1 MIDADKRNAVYRLHL
16 EGMPQR
22 EISRCLRLSRNA
34 VRRIIRQQGQVV
46 RVERTDKT
54 QLDQELLR
62 RLYQECQGY
71 VQRVHERLQ
80 DEENIQIPYSTLTRL
95 LRESGIGNPTQ
106 PRCERVPDQPGEEM
120 QHDTTLYTL
129 LIGDQKTKVVASALY
144 LRYSKRRYLKF
155 YRTFDRFRMK
165 CFLHEA
171 LMFWGYSASQCVIDN
186 TNLARLR
193 GSGSHAVIVPEMEA
207 FASSHSFK
215 FLCHAINHPNRKA
228 GEERS
233 FWTVETN
240 FLPGRCFVT
249 LEDLNHQ
256 ALHWS
261 SAILDHRPQTK
272 SKLVPAKLFEFEV
285 NYLHRLA
292 QHLPAPYRKHLR
304 DIDQYGYVSFASNFY
319 WIPGSERGSVS
330 VLEYADSIKL
340 FKGCECLLEYP
351 LPPDGV
357 KNTLFTPN
365 GRPPPKQLP
374 THRVRVAVEEEKRLR
389 SIGPSV
395 GAYLDA
401 ILKTKGLQRNT
412 FLRKLHALSGKMTP
426 ELFLQTIERAHR
438 YGIHDLEVLQRI
450 ASLQLSQHGLLLPSV
465 EINAA
470 FQERETYREGALT
483 ERPDLSVYDL
493 PTQQPISE
501 NHEQRID

>member
-1 MIDADKRNAVYRLHL
+1 M
-16 EGMPQR
+16 
-22 EISRCLRLSRNA
+22 
-34 VRRIIRQQGQVV
+34 
-46 RVERTDKT
+46 
-54 QLDQELLR
+54 
-62 RLYQECQGY
+62 
-71 VQRVHERLQ
+71 
-80 DEENIQIPYSTLTRL
+80 
-95 LRESGIGNPTQ
+95 
-106 PRCERVPDQPGEEM
+106 
-120 QHDTTLYTL
+120 
-129 LIGDQKTKVVASALY
+129 
-144 LRYSKRRYLKF
+144 
-155 YRTFDRFRMK
+155 
-165 CFLHEA
+165 
-171 LMFWGYSASQCVIDN
+171 
-186 TNLARLR
+186 
-193 GSGSHAVIVPEMEA
+193 
-207 FASSHSFK
+207 
-215 FLCHAINHPNRKA
+215 
-228 GEERS
+228 
-233 FWTVETN
+233 
-240 FLPGRCFVT
+240 
-249 LEDLNHQ
+249 
-256 ALHWS
+256 
-261 SAILDHRPQTK
+261 
-272 SKLVPAKLFEFEV
+272 
-285 NYLHRLA
+285 
-292 QHLPAPYRKHLR
+292 
-304 DIDQYGYVSFASNFY
+304 
-319 WIPGSERGSVS
+319 
-330 VLEYADSIKL
+330 
-340 FKGCECLLEYP
+340 EYP